1 MSMLSA
7 LSHAHRVPLFRIS
20 FCKFARLN
28 AAVSGILL
36 QLSGIILPASAK
48 GIPNPEAFGGISAIS
63 DIPHLERSPYP

>member
-7 LSHAHRVPLFRIS
+7 LSHAHQVPLFRIS

-28 AAVSGILL
+28 DAVSGVLS
-36 QLSGIILPASAK
+36 QLTGVILPASAK
-48 GIPNPEAFGGISAIS
+48 GMPNPEAIRGISAIS